1 MVKDEKAAIAM
12 AAFILLVVVV
22 YVCWIRRIMN
32 HAERV
37 DRYEIRVTIRLA
49 TDPNVES

>member
-1 MVKDEKAAIAM
+1 MAKEEKAAIAM

-22 YVCWIRRIMN
+22 CLLERAD
-32 HAERV
+32 HERV
-37 DRYEIRVTIRLA
+37 DLRYEIRVTIRLA